1 MLQWTYAPELLR
13 CPYISLSTVSTKLQH
28 VHSVDHI
35 RTSELLLSRERTE
48 TVEQIYR
55 NTCLFRY
62 KTAVVVKITFLDI
75 CSREIITWKIQNEER
90 SFVIAAQPSRPKYSV
105 SLKLNTPLCSR
116 MFPSNTISTG
126 QDRHFNA
133 FLARNLFLTKLKYN
147 PTNSDQK

>member
-1 MLQWTYAPELLR
+1 M
-13 CPYISLSTVSTKLQH
+13 STKLQH

-48 TVEQIYR
+48 TVEQIYK

-105 SLKLNTPLCSR
+105 SLKLNTPLHSR
-116 MFPSNTISTG
+116 IFPSNTNSTG
-126 QDRHFNA
+126 QRQTYECSSH
-133 FLARNLFLTKLKYN
+133 TKLVSKKVKYN
-147 PTNSDQK
+147 PTKSDQK